1 MRTDIPFSSGWKF
14 IDAPLDPRWL
24 LQNDLP
30 FPLVQDGDWQSV
42 DLPHSIQEL
51 PLNHFDEKVYQKTA
65 TYFREFAGPA
75 LEDGEK
81 ALLEFEGVAVAC
93 KVWLNGAEAGSHTG
107 PYTPFSCD
115 ITRLI
120 RQGKPNHLFV
130 EVSAEENPGVPP
142 FGGVVDY
149 LVYGGIYRA
158 VNLRIR
164 PSDRIMSVFADAKV
178 EFLGA
183 SAAGSRLS
191 RPSVLA
197 RLKIEVQIERGRAGR
212 PLTLFAMLK
221 KNGNFIAQAVSQIED
236 PGQTSI
242 SLAFPEISPVILWDI
257 GHPELYDLEVSLIRD
272 GESIDSSWQRIG
284 FRKAEF
290 TPEGFFL
297 NGKRL
302 FLRGLNRHQS
312 WPYAGY
318 AMGPG
323 PQREDARILK
333 EEFGATIVRT
343 SHYPQSPHFLDE
355 CDRLGLLVF
364 AELPGWQHVGQG
376 DWKEHALAD
385 LETMIIRDR
394 NHPSII
400 LWGVRINESQ
410 DDHDFYTRTNAL
422 AKKLDPSRQT
432 GGVRY
437 IKQSELLEDVYTF
450 NDFTHDRGS
459 AVIAPPRKVLGK
471 AWPAPY
477 LISEHNGHMY
487 PTKRWDQEERL
498 AEHARRH
505 ARVLN
510 AAMRDPS
517 ISGAIGWCAF
527 DYNTHKD
534 FGSGDRICY
543 HGVADMFRIP
553 KYAAALYAS
562 QLPPSEKLVLEPA
575 SIFAKGERSAARMLP
590 VEVYTNCDAVD
601 LYRGE
606 TYIGRFYPDTA
617 SYPALEHPP
626 VLIDDLIGQ
635 QIEQE
640 PFSAQD
646 KKIFLKLAGKAM
658 AYGPSGLSLGD
669 KIAFAAFL
677 IKNHRTFSDVE
688 ALVIKYGL
696 SWGKAEDSITLAGIL
711 DGKEVIRKTF
721 GSDAHAVRLELIPDS
736 TVITL
741 RRGDEWNAVRVVARI
756 TDQYGNRCPYAFD
769 PIQIRVTGAGR
780 LLGPSMVSLQGGA
793 IAFWVAAGGSIP
805 AGMIGVEAVSERFG
819 TAAVQLAA
827 EERDA

>member
-1 MRTDIPFSSGWKF
+1 MRSDIPFSSGWKF

-24 LQNDLP
+24 AQNDLP
-30 FPLVQDGDWQSV
+30 FPLVQDGSWQSV
-42 DLPHSIQEL
+42 DIPHSIQEL
-51 PLNHFDEKVYQKTA
+51 PLNHFDEKIYQKTA

-81 ALLEFEGVAVAC
+81 ALLEFDGVSVAC
-93 KVWLNGAEAGSHTG
+93 KVWLNGAEAGVHTG

-115 ITRLI
+115 ITRLV

-130 EVSAEENPGVPP
+130 EVSAEENPEVPP

-164 PSDRIMSVFADAKV
+164 PSDRIISVFADSKV

-183 SAAGSRLS
+183 SAADTRFSA
-191 RPSVLA
+191 PSALA
-197 RLKIEVQIERGRAGR
+197 RLNIEAQLERGGAGR

-272 GESIDSSWQRIG
+272 GESIDTSWHRIG

-364 AELPGWQHVGQG
+364 AELPGWQHVGQA

-400 LWGVRINESQ
+400 LWGVR
-410 DDHDFYTRTNAL
+410 
-422 AKKLDPSRQT
+422 
-432 GGVRY
+432 
-437 IKQSELLEDVYTF
+437 
-450 NDFTHDRGS
+450 
-459 AVIAPPRKVLGK
+459 
-471 AWPAPY
+471 
-477 LISEHNGHMY
+477 
-487 PTKRWDQEERL
+487 
-498 AEHARRH
+498 
-505 ARVLN
+505 
-510 AAMRDPS
+510 
-517 ISGAIGWCAF
+517 
-527 DYNTHKD
+527 
-534 FGSGDRICY
+534 
-543 HGVADMFRIP
+543 
-553 KYAAALYAS
+553 
-562 QLPPSEKLVLEPA
+562 
-575 SIFAKGERSAARMLP
+575 
-590 VEVYTNCDAVD
+590 
-601 LYRGE
+601 
-606 TYIGRFYPDTA
+606 
-617 SYPALEHPP
+617 
-626 VLIDDLIGQ
+626 
-635 QIEQE
+635 
-640 PFSAQD
+640 
-646 KKIFLKLAGKAM
+646 
-658 AYGPSGLSLGD
+658 
-669 KIAFAAFL
+669 
-677 IKNHRTFSDVE
+677 
-688 ALVIKYGL
+688 
-696 SWGKAEDSITLAGIL
+696 
-711 DGKEVIRKTF
+711 
-721 GSDAHAVRLELIPDS
+721 
-736 TVITL
+736 
-741 RRGDEWNAVRVVARI
+741 
-756 TDQYGNRCPYAFD
+756 
-769 PIQIRVTGAGR
+769 
-780 LLGPSMVSLQGGA
+780 
-793 IAFWVAAGGSIP
+793 
-805 AGMIGVEAVSERFG
+805 
-819 TAAVQLAA
+819 
-827 EERDA
+827 